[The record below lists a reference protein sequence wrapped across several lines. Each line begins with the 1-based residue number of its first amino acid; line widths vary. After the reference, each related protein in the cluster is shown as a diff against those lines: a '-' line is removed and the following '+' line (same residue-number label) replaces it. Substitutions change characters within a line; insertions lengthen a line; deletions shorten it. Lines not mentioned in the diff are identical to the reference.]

1 MLDESIKLLIN
12 YLRYADDNSN
22 KDNVLFDL
30 ITLNIDELWS
40 LGSIGYEGLDYE
52 QLDFN
57 IFNEEGYHYGYFDE
71 HYYYDNELVCEIE
84 YRHHIIRGA
93 KFTDYGVKLMK
104 QEMNK
109 VLNLIINLLKAYVG
123 D

>member
-30 ITLNIDELWS
+30 ITLNIDEFWS

-52 QLDFN
+52 LVNKSNF
-57 IFNEEGYHYGYFDE
+57 IMYHYGYFDE
-71 HYYYDNELVCEIE
+71 RYYYNGELVCVIE
-84 YRHHIIRGA
+84 YKKDEVYDI